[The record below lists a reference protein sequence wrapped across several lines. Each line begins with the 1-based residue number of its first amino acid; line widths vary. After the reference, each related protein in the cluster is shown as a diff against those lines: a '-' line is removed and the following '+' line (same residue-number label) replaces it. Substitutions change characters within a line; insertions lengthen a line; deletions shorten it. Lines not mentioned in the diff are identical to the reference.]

1 MLMFSRPPD
10 FANRKW
16 YNSQSSRVYDCIDVA
31 HLQAAQ
37 EGHDSLY
44 KMTIWDVSQN
54 VDRFKTGMGL
64 MPCITPGGCDFG
76 SNRQDALNGS
86 QTLILQGM
94 PLDKLHF
101 AGETQRECQDLAGN
115 AMSTTVIGA
124 SLIAAIIHGSR
135 AFRTTSLPGSLNPS
149 SQDRLAMQN
158 RLVHATAMAKYE
170 PPLANTE
177 NMDVAELLEEARLTT
192 QLCACEKGQRITDMT
207 IKICSACG
215 HTACSACASNPRHLY
230 VKSITRDA
238 RNQTPNAFVRR
249 WKPQLPSRLGMRDFP
264 NLDHVVSQLREDR
277 NSNDAYVS
285 RIVEADIGS
294 RRFSL
299 SDFVRCDKAWKVVY
313 ISDEVRLE
321 LLFGAR
327 AQWLLYV
334 DCSPEVPG
342 NDQLRKALEI
352 PIARAIVND
361 SLLDVQWELFIP
373 SNYSHALRIR
383 GSDERSLSWRNRL
396 GLPDFQ
402 AETVPTQ
409 IHVRGD
415 TETSVLEG
423 VYTHL
428 PHCGTAESS
437 LYRRSTEPILYLFLD
452 PNPIG
457 DASEDSFVFS
467 RDCSR
472 KHYGQSRMIVTR
484 VDPDWRPWQIS
495 DADEH
500 VVGAVQAGSWITV
513 SAKLTIS
520 TLAATASV
528 LMPKKPLSDLEDECT
543 NAVTVL
549 DVQVPE
555 QLPIQKFSEYSWA
568 LEQVKAAPS
577 LGDWQSTNVR
587 AQSSCLCAP
596 VYPNLL
602 WSVDATGKATPHED
616 RKAAATFERGIK
628 TRCSIFHVRPTIS
641 KQQTRIE
648 IGVNISSLVHR
659 AGGRL
664 SRSMNSNKSVTNAW
678 RLLTDHADAE
688 SVRFPVFYLRSNA
701 ADSPYSG
708 PLRLEHNLRGA
719 QPRSLGWMRDQETGI
734 PLTITEVEEAVHS
747 GLGWR
752 AEGLAQTSVKIR
764 GGVLADLPS
773 FGKTVT
779 TIALIQSE
787 FEEFLPVT
795 LLQQN
800 QEVAGAMPPLIDT
813 AATLI
818 VCPPHIAIQWQTE
831 LELFLGEEQY
841 EEFDVRIIKDF
852 TELRSLTIDDLKS
865 SRVVVVSWTVFAED
879 AYISEMAWLAGM
891 PEPANSS
898 CRAFEAWMDGV
909 TKELPT
915 QVSSLQM
922 MDLFVFRDATR
933 NLLEQRLQQPEF
945 QATLPLRLQ
954 HGSTYQS
961 YESMKATGC
970 QEKKAKAKPPLRQK
984 STGLKGNVVPLL
996 HMFRFNRVVVDEYHY
1011 LNDHKKIKNM
1021 FIAVSVKKIAAHKRW
1036 ILSGT
1041 PAMANFTDID
1051 NIASFLGVR
1060 LGRFAVGAGKMTP
1073 LEQFLIDDQTAVER
1087 FLSKTEVQSIQW
1099 HSARHARAQEFLD
1112 RFVRQN
1118 DASLEHIPCH
1128 EELRAIDLDVAHH
1141 AVYLE
1146 LSQHLISQRMQVKRL
1161 KNKAESDRTSRLNAS
1176 LNNSKTAEDALLKA
1190 ALLYETSEGE
1200 SGLET
1205 LAQKRLEQRRETERE
1220 ISRLMRAFE
1229 WHKRVG
1235 FKGLKPGDPKKAEKE
1250 ENTVPKLY
1258 SSFVQDIK
1266 RHAWLGD
1273 NDATSNAKRLLT
1285 KAETN
1290 PTPGG
1295 LEELKEVSPEKK
1307 IKEAKT
1313 IMSHLRDSCVELAL
1327 RTRSERFITTVQQ
1340 LLQPLCE
1347 GSLDPISCDA
1357 PHCQRKATISAMY
1370 LASQCGHLTCE
1381 PCMLSR
1387 GDDENCVVPGCS
1399 CTVQTGDL
1407 IKATDLGTT
1416 GEKTGGHSYGRKTD
1430 DIAKLIMRIPSNDQC
1445 LIFAPND
1452 ETVAMLG
1459 GVMDHHS
1466 IPYYTP
1472 CGCNSRLAAKI
1483 IEEFKASK
1491 DEDPADRP
1499 KVLLLNLTSET
1510 AAGV

>member
-1 MLMFSRPPD
+1 M
-10 FANRKW
+10 
-16 YNSQSSRVYDCIDVA
+16 
-31 HLQAAQ
+31 
-37 EGHDSLY
+37 
-44 KMTIWDVSQN
+44 
-54 VDRFKTGMGL
+54 
-64 MPCITPGGCDFG
+64 
-76 SNRQDALNGS
+76 
-86 QTLILQGM
+86 
-94 PLDKLHF
+94 
-101 AGETQRECQDLAGN
+101 
-115 AMSTTVIGA
+115 
-124 SLIAAIIHGSR
+124 
-135 AFRTTSLPGSLNPS
+135 
-149 SQDRLAMQN
+149 
-158 RLVHATAMAKYE
+158 
-170 PPLANTE
+170 
-177 NMDVAELLEEARLTT
+177 
-192 QLCACEKGQRITDMT
+192 
-207 IKICSACG
+207 
-215 HTACSACASNPRHLY
+215 
-230 VKSITRDA
+230 
-238 RNQTPNAFVRR
+238 
-249 WKPQLPSRLGMRDFP
+249 
-264 NLDHVVSQLREDR
+264 
-277 NSNDAYVS
+277 
-285 RIVEADIGS
+285 
-294 RRFSL
+294 
-299 SDFVRCDKAWKVVY
+299 
-313 ISDEVRLE
+313 
-321 LLFGAR
+321 
-327 AQWLLYV
+327 
-334 DCSPEVPG
+334 
-342 NDQLRKALEI
+342 
-352 PIARAIVND
+352 
-361 SLLDVQWELFIP
+361 
-373 SNYSHALRIR
+373 
-383 GSDERSLSWRNRL
+383 
-396 GLPDFQ
+396 
-402 AETVPTQ
+402 
-409 IHVRGD
+409 
-415 TETSVLEG
+415 
-423 VYTHL
+423 
-428 PHCGTAESS
+428 
-437 LYRRSTEPILYLFLD
+437 
-452 PNPIG
+452 
-457 DASEDSFVFS
+457 
-467 RDCSR
+467 
-472 KHYGQSRMIVTR
+472 
-484 VDPDWRPWQIS
+484 
-495 DADEH
+495 
-500 VVGAVQAGSWITV
+500 
-513 SAKLTIS
+513 
-520 TLAATASV
+520 
-528 LMPKKPLSDLEDECT
+528 
-543 NAVTVL
+543 TVL

-688 SVRFPVFYLRSNA
+688 SVRFPVFHLRSNA

-787 FEEFLPVT
+787 FEEFLPET

-1340 LLQPLCE
+1340 LLQLLCE
-1347 GSLDPISCDA
+1347 GSLILY
-1357 PHCQRKATISAMY
+1357 HAMLHTVRGKPRY
-1370 LASQCGHLTCE
+1370 LQCTWLHNVVILLASRACCRAE
-1381 PCMLSR
+1381 
-1387 GDDENCVVPGCS
+1387 
-1399 CTVQTGDL
+1399 
-1407 IKATDLGTT
+1407 TT
-1416 GEKTGGHSYGRKTD
+1416 K
-1430 DIAKLIMRIPSNDQC
+1430 IA
-1445 LIFAPND
+1445 
-1452 ETVAMLG
+1452 
-1459 GVMDHHS
+1459 
-1466 IPYYTP
+1466 
-1472 CGCNSRLAAKI
+1472 
-1483 IEEFKASK
+1483 
-1491 DEDPADRP
+1491 
-1499 KVLLLNLTSET
+1499 
-1510 AAGV
+1510 